1 MEKYIAGQLLDI
13 EAVFLRPK
21 EPFTWSSG
29 LKSPIY
35 CDNRIT
41 LSYPNLRKEIAIGL
55 KKLIEQHF
63 PEAELI
69 AGTATAG
76 IAHAAFV
83 SDLMNLP
90 MCYVRSSAKKH
101 GKGNQIEGRISS
113 GQQVVVVEDL
123 ISTGGSVL
131 TVVNALK
138 EAGCNVLGVVA
149 IFNYQLEAARQNFEQ
164 KGVEAYTL
172 SNYSA
177 LLEVGLEKQL
187 ILEEELETL
196 HNWRKEPENWGI

>member
-1 MEKYIAGQLLDI
+1 MENYIAGQLLDI
-13 EAVFLRPK
+13 EAVFLKPN

-29 LKSPIY
+29 IKSPVY

-55 KKLIEQHF
+55 KKLIEAHF
-63 PEAELI
+63 PEAEVI

-90 MCYVRSSAKKH
+90 MVYVRSSAKKH
-101 GKGNQIEGRISS
+101 GKGNQIEGRVAP
-113 GQQVVVVEDL
+113 GQKVVVVEDL

-131 TVVNALK
+131 TVVRALRD
-138 EAGCNVLGVVA
+138 AGCEVLGVVT
-149 IFNYQLEAARQNFEQ
+149 IFTYELPAGAENFTRE
-164 KGVEAYTL
+164 GITAYSL
-172 SNYSA
+172 SNYTT
-177 LLEVGLEKQL
+177 LLEVGVEKGL
-187 ILEEELETL
+187 IREEDLATL
-196 HNWRKEPENWGI
+196 QEWRQDSENWGK